1 MNTDEHR
8 WLRPRGPVA
17 SLRPLRFRAS
27 RCRSSTA
34 YRSGSWPRYDAD
46 GKQGAGGG
54 GAERRMD
61 HNALR
66 DRIRE
71 LGGFRRLRSSSSRTP
86 ATSPPSTTVTCSTSA
101 AARSSSG
108 AAPTRAVRH
117 RASPKF
123 WVKWALDLD
132 SGRPKLLKFPFQ
144 EAFSMR
150 IGALRVPCFR
160 DPEKEGRVLRL
171 VRGDRRFMQGRTVT
185 DDDGHAVTSWTSC
198 RDRTCTT
205 SSGRPHALT
214 VSTSSASCRA
224 CCAACATRW
233 TRWPG

>member
-1 MNTDEHR
+1 MAPPAWPRRLLAPSAVPREPLSFINGLPFGVVAALRCGREAGCRGGRGRADVWTTTRYATAFGSWADSAVSARRQVEHR
-8 WLRPRGPVA
+8 RLHRHRPRSRAPRR
-17 SLRPLRFRAS
+17 RPHVPHPGL
-27 RCRSSTA
+27 
-34 YRSGSWPRYDAD
+34 
-46 GKQGAGGG
+46 
-54 GAERRMD
+54 
-61 HNALR
+61 
-66 DRIRE
+66 
-71 LGGFRRLRSSSSRTP
+71 RLRGRF
-86 ATSPPSTTVTCSTSA
+86 
-101 AARSSSG
+101 G
-108 AAPTRAVRH
+108 IE
-117 RASPKF
+117 ASPKF